1 MQEQSVEL
9 AFHLLLIFNARYIVS
24 AREHFNYSCMIN
36 DAPDGIV
43 NSEKDNC
50 PFTIKNKLYLPYIL
64 HFQWIYTPTILP
76 LPVKTSYIYPSPV
89 QTSYIYPTR

>member
-1 MQEQSVEL
+1 MHCLHTRFFSHLYKIIWLITVADMQEQSVEL

-64 HFQWIYTPTILP
+64 HFQ
-76 LPVKTSYIYPSPV
+76 
-89 QTSYIYPTR
+89 